1 MNPPLARGEEDTV
14 VPSWKRP
21 SYEMSTDEQ
30 VKTQPSPL
38 RNGVHPE
45 RLALAMRAASFTP
58 KDCNPWAF
66 SSRGVLDSPRTGET
80 PDPQRRAGPQR
91 RRLYVALP
99 VILALA
105 STLVRAQDEPV
116 NVPVAPGARTE
127 IAVTDRGG
135 VRMHVAD
142 MPLATVLHLLSL
154 EGKRNII
161 ASPNVTGRV
170 TANLYDVTFEEAL
183 HAILV
188 SNGAGHRVVG
198 DFIYVYTRDE
208 LQEMDAARAPIPRT
222 RVYRLN
228 YISAADAK
236 AYVAPMLGKD
246 DEDSS
251 VTGPPSPATGI
262 ESEADEGGGN
272 FDAAQDFIIVTARPD
287 VHRRIALLLKQIDVQ
302 PRQVLIEATILRAE
316 LSDDNALGID
326 FSLVGG
332 VDLELLGATSNGIAG
347 ISLGTLPQ
355 NRFERF
361 NAAAVTDLT
370 GNVPTGGLTIGLI
383 KDNVAVFLRA
393 LEEITDTT
401 VLANPK
407 VLTLNK
413 QKAQVIVG
421 RRDGYLTTTVTETQ
435 TIQTVEFLETGTQLI
450 FRPFIGS
457 DGFVRVELHPED
469 SVGFVNAQGLPSE
482 QTTEVT
488 TNVIVRDGETILI
501 GGLFREVTTD
511 ARSQIPGLGNIP
523 LLGGLFRSTN
533 DSTSREEVIILLTIH
548 IVKDRRAYTE
558 LSREQHENLE
568 RMRVGTRQ
576 GLMRYGRERIAQ
588 AQYHRA
594 LDALSAGRRD
604 KALYHL
610 NMSLHNNGRSVPA
623 IKLKER
629 ILGQRTWDDDGTGGR
644 SFLHRLI
651 SQEKGYRLPPFGR
664 PAPAELDPQI
674 QADPKD
680 SDDA

>member
-1 MNPPLARGEEDTV
+1 MIE
-14 VPSWKRP
+14 
-21 SYEMSTDEQ
+21 
-30 VKTQPSPL
+30 
-38 RNGVHPE
+38 
-45 RLALAMRAASFTP
+45 
-58 KDCNPWAF
+58 
-66 SSRGVLDSPRTGET
+66 
-80 PDPQRRAGPQR
+80 
-91 RRLYVALP
+91 
-99 VILALA
+99 
-105 STLVRAQDEPV
+105 
-116 NVPVAPGARTE
+116 PVAPGAPTE
-127 IAVTDRGG
+127 IAVTDRGR

-154 EGKRNII
+154 EGQRNII

-170 TANLYDVTFEEAL
+170 TANLYDVTFEQAL

-198 DFIYVYTRDE
+198 DFIYVYTREE
-208 LQEMDAARAPIPRT
+208 LKEMDAARAPIPRT

-236 AYVAPMLGKD
+236 AYVAPLLGKD
-246 DEDSS
+246 DEGGS
-251 VTGPPSPATGI
+251 VTGPPAPATGL
-262 ESEADEGGGN
+262 ESDAREAGGN
-272 FDAAQDFIIVTARPD
+272 ADAAQDFIIVTARPD
-287 VHRRIALLLKQIDVQ
+287 VHRRIESLLEQIDVQ
-302 PRQVLIEATILRAE
+302 PRQVLIEATILRAA

-332 VDLELLGATSNGIAG
+332 VDLELLGATSNGVADIR
-347 ISLGTLPQ
+347 LGTLPQ
-355 NRFERF
+355 NRFEQF
-361 NAAAVTDLT
+361 NAAAVTDLV

-407 VLTLNK
+407 VLALNK

-421 RRDGYLTTTVTETQ
+421 RRDGYLTTTVTQTQ

-457 DGFVRVELHPED
+457 DGFVRVELHPKD

-511 ARSQIPGLGNIP
+511 RRSQIPGLGNIP
-523 LLGGLFRSTN
+523 VLGALFRSTN

-548 IVKDRRAYTE
+548 IVKDRKAYAE
-558 LSREQHENLE
+558 LSREQYENVE
-568 RMRVGTRQ
+568 RMRVGMRQ

-588 AQYHRA
+588 AQYRRA

-604 KALYHL
+604 KALWHL
-610 NMSLHNNGRSVPA
+610 NMSLHNNGMCLPA
-623 IKLKER
+623 IKLKEK
-629 ILGQRTWDDDGTGGR
+629 ILGQRAWDDDGTGGR

-651 SQEKGYRLPPFGR
+651 SREKGYHLPPFGR
-664 PAPAELDPQI
+664 PAPAEPGVEL
-674 QADPKD
+674 QADPQN
-680 SDDA
+680 DDA